1 MANKQY
7 PDTFTYQTRYGQHDA
22 AKIIHL
28 KIRTCVPGAWQ
39 VAARGG
45 GTAPR
50 RPTARATPTHTG
62 HWLHMKTCVDEFP
75 I

>member
-39 VAARGG
+39 GRGARGRHG
-45 GTAPR
+45 P
-50 RPTARATPTHTG
+50 PPTHRTRHTDKHG
-62 HWLHMKTCVDEFP
+62 SLAAHETMRR
-75 I
+75 